1 MISSYEALSVL
12 LLLLP
17 GLVGFFFFNQVANI
31 KVSDTLSTISW
42 VVFFLI
48 VTQLMSVWLLGK
60 DFLPDLAGTDDAV
73 RHQKIVA
80 YLKSVAYAPLAIGA
94 LLGILFA
101 LLKNFS
107 IAFWI
112 LKTLGLSHKVSSRL
126 PWNAMFTAKRGIW
139 VIVRFKDGT
148 SLVGWPEYYSDD
160 ETDNVQQLYIQ
171 SATWYVPETKSET
184 FIPNSQTVVNAVPV
198 GAVLLQDMKNV
209 VAIEFKE

>member
-31 KVSDTLSTISW
+31 KVTETLATISW
-42 VVFFLI
+42 VVFFLLA
-48 VTQLMSVWLLGK
+48 TQLISVWLLED
-60 DFLPDLAGTDDAV
+60 DFLPDLSGANDAEV
-73 RHQKIVA
+73 QRKVVD
-80 YLKSVAYAPLAIGA
+80 YLKSLAYAPLAIGA
-94 LLGILFA
+94 ALGIVFA

-107 IAFWI
+107 VAFWI
-112 LKTLGLSHKVSSRL
+112 LKTLRLSHKVSSRL

-160 ETDNVQQLYIQ
+160 ESDNVQQLYVQ
-171 SATWYVPETKSET
+171 DATWYVPETKSET
-184 FIPNSQTVVNAVPV
+184 FVPNSKTVVQPLKV
-198 GAVLLQDMKNV
+198 GAVLLQDMENV

>member
-1 MISSYEALSVL
+1 MVSSYEALSVL

-31 KVSDTLSTISW
+31 KVTDALASISW

-48 VTQLMSVWLLGK
+48 VTQFISVWLFGT

-73 RHQKIVA
+73 LHQKIVA

-94 LLGILFA
+94 GLGILFA
-101 LLKNFS
+101 LMKNFS
-107 IAFWI
+107 VAFWI
-112 LKTLGLSHKVSSRL
+112 LKRLGLSHKVSSRL
-126 PWNAMFTAKRGIW
+126 PWNAMFNAKRGIW
-139 VIVRFKDGT
+139 IIVRFKDGT

-160 ETDNVQQLYIQ
+160 ETDNVQQLYVQ
-171 SATWYVPETKSET
+171 RATWYVPETKSET
-184 FIPNSQTVVNAVPV
+184 FVPNSQTVVKAVPV
-198 GAVLLQDMKNV
+198 GAVLLQDMSNV